1 MHGCGDGSLCL
12 SFTYRN
18 GCSAVG
24 GVIVGAVWS
33 VASAAAAAAPVA
45 AAVGGGGGDGEG
57 RPLVSGLFL
66 DSTGTTQGEQFFRET
81 GKIC

>member
-12 SFTYRN
+12 SFTSRSV
-18 GCSAVG
+18 CSAVG

-33 VASAAAAAAPVA
+33 VASAAAAAPVA
-45 AAVGGGGGDGEG
+45 AAVGGGGGGEG

-81 GKIC
+81 GKIR